1 MTSANGESLIL
12 ASGSAA
18 RAAMLSGAG
27 VDFTVEV
34 AGVDEDA
41 IKVAMTGASPDALA
55 EELACA
61 KALAVSRQRPEAW
74 VLGCDQTLSFEGGL
88 ISKAGSVEEARQRLG
103 QMRGKTH
110 HLHSGAALARG
121 GQIMWSGVD
130 SVRMVMRDSSDAFL
144 DAYVTREGDAIRS
157 CVGSYK
163 LEGLG
168 AQLFQAVEGDYFT
181 VLGMP
186 LWPVLAELR
195 RAGVIAS

>member
-1 MTSANGESLIL
+1 VNPERDPLIL

-18 RAAMLSGAG
+18 RAAMLSQAG
-27 VDFTVEV
+27 VPFTVEV
-34 AGVDEDA
+34 AGVDEDQ
-41 IKVAMTGASPDALA
+41 IKTAMAGASPEALA

-61 KALAVSRQRPEAW
+61 KALAVSRHRPEAW
-74 VLGCDQTLSFEGGL
+74 VLGADQTLSFEGGL
-88 ISKAGSVEEARQRLG
+88 ISKAGSVEAARERLAR
-103 QMRGKTH
+103 MRGRTH
-110 HLHSGAALARG
+110 HLHSGAALARD
-121 GQIMWSGVD
+121 GQILWSGVD
-130 SVRMVMRDSSDAFL
+130 SVRMVMRQVSDAFL
-144 DAYVTREGDAIRS
+144 DDYVARETDAIRS

>member
-1 MTSANGESLIL
+1 MNPERDPLIL

-18 RAAMLSGAG
+18 RAAMLSQAG
-27 VDFTVEV
+27 VAFTVEV
-34 AGVDEDA
+34 AGVDEDQ
-41 IKVAMTGASPDALA
+41 IKTAMAGASPEALA

-61 KALAVSRQRPEAW
+61 KALAVSRHRPEAW
-74 VLGCDQTLSFEGGL
+74 VLGADQTLSFEGGL
-88 ISKAGSVEEARQRLG
+88 ISKAGSAEAARERLAR
-103 QMRGKTH
+103 MRGRTH
-110 HLHSGAALARG
+110 HLHSGAALARD

-130 SVRMVMRDSSDAFL
+130 SVRMVMRQVSDAFL
-144 DAYVTREGDAIRS
+144 DDYVARETDAIRS